1 MARFKFYIEYEG
13 TRYSGWQVQKNAR
26 SVQGKLLEAAEIIF
40 KNEKV
45 DVQGSGRTDAGV
57 HALCQVAHLEVKTVL
72 SPEIIRMK
80 LNDELPSDINVLEVE
95 KTHTQFH
102 ARHDAISR
110 SYLYQI
116 SKQRTAFGKN
126 YVWWI
131 KDHLDFVKMESAAK
145 LFLGM
150 HDFISFTDEDQEE
163 KSTKVLIEDI
173 QMKED
178 GELIL
183 IRIVGSH
190 FLWKMVRRMIGVLVE
205 IGRGKLSQ
213 QDLKQ
218 FLQFKSNRPAMFTA
232 PPSGLF
238 LEQVI
243 YKGEKINHALLPTIN
258 IMRTARSNF
267 R

>member
-1 MARFKFYIEYEG
+1 MARFKIYLEYEG
-13 TRYSGWQVQKNAR
+13 TRYSGWQVQKNVR
-26 SVQGKLLEAAEIIF
+26 TVQGKLLEAAEKIF

-57 HALCQVAHLEVKTVL
+57 HALCQVAHLDVKTVL
-72 SPEIIRMK
+72 APEIIRMK
-80 LNDELPSDINVLEVE
+80 LNDELPSDINILDVE
-95 KTHTQFH
+95 RTHPKFH

-116 SKQRTAFGKN
+116 SRRRTAFGKN

-131 KDHLDFVKMESAAK
+131 KDKLDFSRMQSSAEK
-145 LFLGM
+145 FIGM
-150 HDFISFTDEDQEE
+150 HDFVSFADEDQEE
-163 KSTKVLIEDI
+163 KSTKVLIEDV

-178 GELIL
+178 GDLIL
-183 IRIVGSH
+183 VRIIGSH

-205 IGRGKLSQ
+205 IGRGRLSE
-213 QDLKQ
+213 QDLKR
-218 FLQFKSNRPAMFTA
+218 FLNSRSSEPAKFTA

-243 YKGEKINHALLPTIN
+243 YKGESLNHEFKPTIFLTKGFG
-258 IMRTARSNF
+258 RK
-267 R
+267 